1 MEQTQTLLLFVSID
15 FNIITVPSGFSGGA
29 VVTNLPT
36 MYQTQE
42 VWFDP
47 WVQKDPLEEEMATHS
62 SIPAWRTPWMEE
74 PGGPCS
80 FLPDVAGTHH
90 LPAPYL
96 CPGSKILLANVHFG
110 KTFK

>member
-74 PGGPCS
+74 PGGPQSTGVTKESDMTEAHTLNS
-80 FLPDVAGTHH
+80 FNSPV
-90 LPAPYL
+90 
-96 CPGSKILLANVHFG
+96 
-110 KTFK
+110 